1 MYGGNTSRTH
11 FFSSPNMDM
20 SDLLH
25 DPAALPPGKGFVE
38 GALGKLVAKNLNVQM
53 PEIESRYSS
62 P

>member
-1 MYGGNTSRTH
+1 
-11 FFSSPNMDM
+11 MDM